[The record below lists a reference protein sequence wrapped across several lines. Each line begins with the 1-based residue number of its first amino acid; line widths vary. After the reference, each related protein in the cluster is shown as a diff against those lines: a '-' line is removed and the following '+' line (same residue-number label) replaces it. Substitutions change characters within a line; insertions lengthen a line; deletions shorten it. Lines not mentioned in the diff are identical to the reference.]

1 MPAVHCPD
9 ATSPDSVAA
18 ALARTGA
25 ATLDASYELLAH
37 YSDTGDAPSQRAVNT
52 LIDHAA
58 DTLRALTDSLADIS
72 GELAAA
78 RSPELTSGHRAR
90 PGAGRKARTG
100 HEATPGAPGGEATP
114 VRDPRAGREHGR

>member
-9 ATSPDSVAA
+9 ATSPDAVAA

-37 YSDTGDAPSQRAVNT
+37 YSDTGDVPSQRAVNT

-78 RSPELTSGHRAR
+78 RAGSGH
-90 PGAGRKARTG
+90 GR
-100 HEATPGAPGGEATP
+100 
-114 VRDPRAGREHGR
+114 